1 MRYIK
6 RNRFF
11 LNRNQPYYDRN
22 LRENNIYDFD
32 RISKKSE
39 AKSYDN
45 EIFLCIAIATL
56 LVISF
61 GGNHLIQNRTKQHLI
76 YNSIDPISTTND
88 Y

>member
-6 RNRFF
+6 RDRF
-11 LNRNQPYYDRN
+11 LSDRNQPYFDRD

-32 RISKKSE
+32 RISKKAK
-39 AKSYDN
+39 AKSCDN